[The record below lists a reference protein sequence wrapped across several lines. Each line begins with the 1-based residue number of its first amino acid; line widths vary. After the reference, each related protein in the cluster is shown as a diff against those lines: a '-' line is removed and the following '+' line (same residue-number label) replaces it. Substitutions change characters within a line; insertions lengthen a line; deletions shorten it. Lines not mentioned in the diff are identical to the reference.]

1 MLPSESTLSVFLSIR
16 KSLSV
21 QVQQME
27 AGYAYVI
34 LWLAIIPAA
43 EFSAWH
49 LARDSS
55 PVGIKQQ
62 NCVITSQD

>member
-1 MLPSESTLSVFLSIR
+1 
-16 KSLSV
+16 
-21 QVQQME
+21 ME

-34 LWLAIIPAA
+34 LWLAIIPSA